1 MFSKILR
8 SMIVVPL
15 LLAAGTV
22 AASADTTGT
31 GSGMSITVPSSA
43 TLVARVAVPLTVQ
56 ITCSAPSLSNY
67 YVYYGPF
74 VNSGS
79 SFTVSQA
86 SGRGVNSASGSISGA
101 IICDGASHSYDV
113 SILASSPFHTGQAAI
128 TASASWGES
137 FYGCLNVAPY
147 GCNYFNLQ
155 DSASAQ
161 GALTIN

>member
-15 LLAAGTV
+15 LIAAGTV

-56 ITCSAPSLSNY
+56 ITCSAPNLSNY
-67 YVYYGPF
+67 FVYNGPYIS
-74 VNSGS
+74 SGGS
-79 SFTVSQA
+79 VTVSQA
-86 SGRGVNSASGSISGA
+86 SGKGVNNATGWINGA
-101 IICDGASHSYDV
+101 LNCDGASHSYDV
-113 SILASSPFHTGQAAI
+113 AILATSPFHPGQAAI
-128 TASASWGES
+128 TGSASWNES
-137 FYGCLNVAPY
+137 FWGCLNVAPY
-147 GCNYFNLQ
+147 GCNYFSFQN
-155 DSASAQ
+155 SASAQ